1 LQNTVFI
8 IIGLG
13 VIVVIGWL
21 ARGFFIATDVLLWI
35 RIVVGIVVVAFVL
48 LFGMVIR
55 DRINEAKKEDFK
67 EVDK

>member
-1 LQNTVFI
+1 LQNAVFI

-21 ARGFFIATDVLLWI
+21 ARSFFIATDVLLWI